1 MTGQAG
7 FLVPSHRKRKG
18 VLEGRDEPSSGL
30 ANVNWKIVASTFI
43 AVFFAELGDKT
54 QLSTMM
60 LASSK
65 KAPWSVFVGSAV
77 ALTLSSLIGVLV
89 GDTLYRLVP
98 PHVIKM
104 VAGGGF
110 LVIGALILLGRL

>member
-1 MTGQAG
+1 MPERRGEPG
-7 FLVPSHRKRKG
+7 WLVHM
-18 VLEGRDEPSSGL
+18 
-30 ANVNWKIVASTFI
+30 NWQVVISTFI

-65 KAPWSVFVGSAV
+65 KAPLSVFLGSAV
-77 ALTLSSLIGVLV
+77 ALVLSSLIGVLV
-89 GDTLYRLVP
+89 GDTLYKMVP
-98 PHVIKM
+98 ETVIKT

-110 LVIGALILLGRL
+110 LVIGALILFGRL

>member
-1 MTGQAG
+1 MDWRT
-7 FLVPSHRKRKG
+7 
-18 VLEGRDEPSSGL
+18 
-30 ANVNWKIVASTFI
+30 IISTFT

-65 KAPWSVFVGSAV
+65 KAPVSVFLGSAL

-89 GDTLYRLVP
+89 GDTLYRMVP
-98 PHVIKM
+98 PAVIKM

-110 LVIGALILLGRL
+110 LVIGALILLGQL

>member
-1 MTGQAG
+1 MPERRGEPEW
-7 FLVPSHRKRKG
+7 LVHM
-18 VLEGRDEPSSGL
+18 
-30 ANVNWKIVASTFI
+30 NWQVVISTFI

-65 KAPWSVFVGSAV
+65 KAPLSVFLGSAV
-77 ALTLSSLIGVLV
+77 ALVLSSLIGVLV
-89 GDTLYRLVP
+89 GDTLYKLVP
-98 PHVIKM
+98 ETVIKT

-110 LVIGALILLGRL
+110 LVIGALILFGRL

>member
-1 MTGQAG
+1 M
-7 FLVPSHRKRKG
+7 
-18 VLEGRDEPSSGL
+18 
-30 ANVNWKIVASTFI
+30 NWQIVFSTFI

-65 KAPWSVFVGSAV
+65 KAPLSVFLGSAV
-77 ALTLSSLIGVLV
+77 ALVLSSLIGVLV
-89 GDTLYRLVP
+89 GDTLYRFVP
-98 PHVIKM
+98 ANVIKM

-110 LVIGALILLGRL
+110 LVIGALILLGRI